1 MRRLRLTLSGMVRR
15 LLYLLLTMST
25 HTTRSARA
33 GFTLVE
39 LMIALAIA
47 LALLAVT
54 VPALQ
59 NLFSRQRLEGYARS
73 VATLAQRARHEAL
86 VRGVPVV
93 VAVEDGDVFAFAD
106 INGATLTDPPD
117 GLYNPDGSAP
127 YRATDYEIGRHP
139 VPRNVTLEGVDG
151 FTLVG
156 GDRRAVF
163 RVDGTIA
170 DTGGFRVND
179 VRGNRLDIRI
189 APRATGRVA
198 LYKWDGS
205 AWRANG
211 EGGHSWTWN

>member
-1 MRRLRLTLSGMVRR
+1 
-15 LLYLLLTMST
+15 MST

-39 LMIALAIA
+39 LLITLVIALI
-47 LALLAVT
+47 LLAVT

-86 VRGVPVV
+86 VRGVPAV
-93 VAVEDGDVFAFAD
+93 VAVEDGSVFAFAD
-106 INGATLTDPPD
+106 LHGATLADPPD
-117 GLYNPDGSAP
+117 GLFNPDGSAP
-127 YRATDYEIGRHP
+127 YRTTDYEIGRHR
-139 VPRNVTLEGVDG
+139 VPRHVSLEGVDG
-151 FTLVG
+151 FTPIG

-163 RVDGTIA
+163 RPDGSVS

-179 VRGNRLDIRI
+179 VRGNRLDIRV
-189 APRATGRVA
+189 ATRATGRVA
-198 LYKWDGS
+198 LFKWDGS

-211 EGGHSWTWN
+211 EGGESWDWN

>member
-1 MRRLRLTLSGMVRR
+1 MKIQ
-15 LLYLLLTMST
+15 
-25 HTTRSARA
+25 TTRSARA

-39 LMIALAIA
+39 LTITLVIA

-59 NLFSRQRLEGYARS
+59 NLFARQRLEGYARS
-73 VATLAQRARHEAL
+73 VATLAQRARHESL
-86 VRGVPVV
+86 VRGVPTV
-93 VAVEDGDVFAFAD
+93 VAVADGSIFAFVD
-106 INGATLTDPPD
+106 LHGATLADPPD

-127 YRATDYEIGRHP
+127 YRTTDYEIGRHR
-139 VPRNVTLEGVDG
+139 VPRHVTLESVDG
-151 FTLVG
+151 FTLVDS
-156 GDRRAVF
+156 DRRAVF
-163 RVDGTIA
+163 RSDGSVS